1 MKLIV
6 HRGTGTVID
15 ADDDVYVID
24 TDAIKDEAIIKLLE
38 DGDESD
44 VVEVAVMNGTK
55 ITGDDLELNWRNC
68 MAFSPSSLR
77 QEVDENPFVSKK
89 LTEGASEWLTKAG
102 HIEFEQIADE
112 ILNDEL
118 IWQNY
123 CDIVAHAINEVFARS
138 QKGK

>member
-15 ADDDVYVID
+15 ADDGVYVID

-55 ITGDDLELNWRNC
+55 ITGDDMEMNWRNC
-68 MAFSPSSLR
+68 MAFTPSSLR
-77 QEVDENPFVSKK
+77 QEVEENPFVSKK
-89 LTEGASEWLTKAG
+89 LAEGVTDWLKNAG
-102 HIEFEQIADE
+102 HIEFEQIADQ

-118 IWQNY
+118 IWQHY
-123 CDIVAHAINEVFARS
+123 CDIVAEAINEVFNQS

>member
-15 ADDDVYVID
+15 ADDGVYVID

-55 ITGDDLELNWRNC
+55 ITSEDMELNWRNC
-68 MAFSPSSLR
+68 MAFTPSSLR

-89 LTEGASEWLTKAG
+89 LAEGVADWLKNAG

-118 IWQNY
+118 IWAHY
-123 CDIVAHAINEVFARS
+123 CDIVAQAINEVFDRS